1 MVVGPFL
8 KSGVSIEHET
18 VTSGFARHP
27 AKLAKIP
34 RTFSRISKM
43 PETAPKTLSPT
54 ALSLEDAAT
63 LLTRIGGAPVT
74 VEMLEA
80 DIDAGAPVN
89 DDRTINLVH
98 YAAWLVHQMA
108 NVD

>member
-1 MVVGPFL
+1 MVAGPFL
-8 KSGVSIEHET
+8 KSGVSIEQQT
-18 VTSGFARHP
+18 VTSPFARHP

-34 RTFSRISKM
+34 RTFSRIPKM
-43 PETAPKTLSPT
+43 PETVQKTLSPT
-54 ALSLEDAAT
+54 ALSIEDAAT

-89 DDRTINLVH
+89 DDGTINLVY
-98 YAAWLVHQMA
+98 YAAWLLLQMG
-108 NVD
+108 NGD

>member
-8 KSGVSIEHET
+8 KSGVSIEQQT

-34 RTFSRISKM
+34 RTFSRIPKM
-43 PETAPKTLSPT
+43 PETVQKTLSPT
-54 ALSLEDAAT
+54 ALTLEDAAT

-74 VEMLEA
+74 VEMLQA
-80 DIDAGAPVN
+80 DIDAGAPIN
-89 DDRTINLVH
+89 ADRTINLVN
-98 YAAWLVHQMA
+98 YAAWLVMKMG
-108 NVD
+108 NGD